1 MNMRKFRRGEAPV
14 LLITMALGAILLV
27 AFFLYTN
34 SMTDNTANSMS
45 TATNT
50 LNTMIDKL

>member
-1 MNMRKFRRGEAPV
+1 MNINKIKRGDAPV
-14 LLITMALGAILLV
+14 MLIAISLGAILLV
-27 AFFLYTN
+27 ALFLYTN

-45 TATNT
+45 TATNA

>member
-1 MNMRKFRRGEAPV
+1 MNIKKIKRGDAPV
-14 LLITMALGAILLV
+14 MLIAISLGAILLV
-27 AFFLYTN
+27 ALFLYTN

-45 TATNT
+45 TATNA